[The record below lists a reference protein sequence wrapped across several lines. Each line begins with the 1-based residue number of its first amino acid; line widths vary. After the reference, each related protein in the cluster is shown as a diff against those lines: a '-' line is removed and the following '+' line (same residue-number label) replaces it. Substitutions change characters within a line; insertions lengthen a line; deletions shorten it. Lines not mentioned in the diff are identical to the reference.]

1 MYFAKFHSGEAQ
13 MATQGFQSRKTNMKR
28 IIPNISVRW
37 VFILMALISLGCTS
51 RKDENAPL
59 APSTPASFSLTP
71 TSAQVVKGGTQ
82 QFLQRGGVGG
92 VTWAVSDTSLATINS
107 STAVLVAST
116 TTGTVT
122 VTATDSTGR
131 KATSS
136 VSIIDNRIIL
146 TPSTLTM
153 SSSGPQTSTFIP
165 VGAVGTVTYT
175 LTGNTRNYKGAS
187 ISSSGVLTIA
197 SWPTATNGSQTLTIT
212 ASDGI
217 STAGTATVSL
227 PVTDTTLIVSPASLT
242 LGLLTSSASTV
253 VCGSVVCNVIY
264 TTTPAATTGT
274 VFYNLSGETNGYTGA
289 KIVSSTGVL
298 TVTASPTAAQ
308 GTQNLTITATEGT
321 LTGTASLTLT
331 VD

>member
-1 MYFAKFHSGEAQ
+1 
-13 MATQGFQSRKTNMKR
+13 
-28 IIPNISVRW
+28 
-37 VFILMALISLGCTS
+37 MALISLGCTS

-82 QFLQRGGVGG
+82 QFTQRGAVGG
-92 VTWAVSDTSLATINS
+92 VTWAVSDTTLATINS
-107 STAVLVAST
+107 STAVLVAGAST
-116 TTGTVT
+116 GSVT

-131 KATSS
+131 RASSS

-146 TPSTLTM
+146 TPSTLAM
-153 SSSGPQTSTFIP
+153 SSLGPQTATFIP
-165 VGAVGTVTYT
+165 VGAVATVTYT
-175 LTGNTRNYKGAS
+175 LTGSRNNYKGAS
-187 ISSSGVLTIA
+187 ISSSGVLTVA
-197 SWPTATNGSQTLTIT
+197 SWPTATNGTQTLTVT
-212 ASDGI
+212 ASDGV
-217 STAGTATVSL
+217 SVAGTATVTL
-227 PVTDTTLIVSPASLT
+227 TVADTALIVSPATLT
-242 LGLLTSSASTV
+242 LGLLTTSATTTI
-253 VCGSVVCNVIY
+253 CGGVVCNVIY

-308 GTQNLTITATEGT
+308 GTQSLTVTATEGT